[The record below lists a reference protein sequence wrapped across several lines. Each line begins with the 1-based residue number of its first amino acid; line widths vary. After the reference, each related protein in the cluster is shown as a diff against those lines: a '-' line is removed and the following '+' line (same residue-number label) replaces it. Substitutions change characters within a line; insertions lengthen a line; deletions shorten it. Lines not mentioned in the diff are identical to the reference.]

1 MEMRGNPYPPF
12 VPPGAALESRTV
24 RIIDGHYN
32 LQFTVEDGGWIS
44 VDGKP
49 YQVNYIDETH
59 FRINRQ
65 YFHICQFGE
74 NVVDKGCIVETMDTP
89 EANPQTV
96 E

>member
-1 MEMRGNPYPPF
+1 MEMRGNDHPPF
-12 VPPGAALESRTV
+12 ALPEAAKGSRKI

-32 LQFTVEDGGWIS
+32 LQFTVDDRGWIV

-49 YQVNYIDETH
+49 YQVHYIDETH

-74 NVVDKGCIVETMDTP
+74 TVIDRGSIVEKMA
-89 EANPQTV
+89 EA
-96 E
+96 

>member
-1 MEMRGNPYPPF
+1 MEPRGNAYPPF
-12 VPPGAALESRTV
+12 VPPGATKESRRI

-32 LQFTVEDGGWIS
+32 LQFTIEDRGWII

-49 YQVNYIDETH
+49 YQVHYIDETH

-74 NVVDKGCIVETMDTP
+74 NVIDRGSVVEKMAGY
-89 EANPQTV
+89 E
-96 E
+96 